1 MRPNRPNSEPV
12 PYSDQ
17 ETECSLVRQN
27 EALRR
32 RLRKYD
38 VPCCMVYS
46 ADSGPVTNEDDVPV
60 VVITHQYGDVF
71 INISRKWDETRS
83 GGQGATDRLSLWTN
97 TTDGA
102 GTDHTSPGWEPGQSL
117 IYGGSGGESQE
128 NLLPCWWLG
137 RSSTVTG
144 ELTDVQADVL
154 IDVLLDSPDMDVFLR
169 RLVDICRQELGQAL
183 GEVHCSVTV
192 VRERKAATVCS
203 SDAETAVFDEL
214 QYSSKEG
221 PCMEAART
229 GQDVEVVDL
238 HTEERW
244 PRYVR
249 AMAGKPV
256 RSVLAV
262 PIALKSAGGA
272 ALNFYSTLPGPIPE
286 QAKRALVE
294 FTTVAANAVSLS
306 VRLQTQKEKSEDLVA
321 ALESRTA
328 IDLAAGVI
336 MAQTGCP
343 QAQAMKILLDASSHR
358 NEKLRDVALSILE
371 RFNGGAVTH
380 FQSPA

>member
-1 MRPNRPNSEPV
+1 
-12 PYSDQ
+12 
-17 ETECSLVRQN
+17 
-27 EALRR
+27 
-32 RLRKYD
+32 
-38 VPCCMVYS
+38 
-46 ADSGPVTNEDDVPV
+46 
-60 VVITHQYGDVF
+60 
-71 INISRKWDETRS
+71 
-83 GGQGATDRLSLWTN
+83 
-97 TTDGA
+97 
-102 GTDHTSPGWEPGQSL
+102 
-117 IYGGSGGESQE
+117 
-128 NLLPCWWLG
+128 
-137 RSSTVTG
+137 
-144 ELTDVQADVL
+144 
-154 IDVLLDSPDMDVFLR
+154 
-169 RLVDICRQELGQAL
+169 
-183 GEVHCSVTV
+183 
-192 VRERKAATVCS
+192 
-203 SDAETAVFDEL
+203 
-214 QYSSKEG
+214 
-221 PCMEAART
+221 
-229 GQDVEVVDL
+229 VDL